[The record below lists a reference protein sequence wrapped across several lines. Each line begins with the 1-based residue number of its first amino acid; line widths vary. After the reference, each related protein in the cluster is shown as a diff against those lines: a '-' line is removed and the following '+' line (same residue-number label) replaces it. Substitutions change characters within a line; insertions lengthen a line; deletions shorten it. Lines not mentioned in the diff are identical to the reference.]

1 VLDNWA
7 KAATGYNIY
16 VDMKTIPVI
25 LAVTPIL
32 IALALITAGALVT
45 PAFALKRYFNCVA
58 ANHGKAALEDV
69 DRCFRK
75 EFHSSSGK

>member
-32 IALALITAGALVT
+32 IALALVVLDFVVDLPFLIKSSNTALA
-45 PAFALKRYFNCVA
+45 K
-58 ANHGKAALEDV
+58 
-69 DRCFRK
+69 
-75 EFHSSSGK
+75 